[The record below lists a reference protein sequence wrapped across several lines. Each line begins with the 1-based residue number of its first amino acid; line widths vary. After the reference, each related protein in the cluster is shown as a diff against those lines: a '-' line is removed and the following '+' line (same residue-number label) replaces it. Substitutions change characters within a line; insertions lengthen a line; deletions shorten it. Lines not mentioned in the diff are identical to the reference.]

1 MREILKK
8 QLSRATKEFKALPN
22 HEEYDYFCV
31 SAYFVQESNRE
42 IKFVMDA
49 VAIKNAKIEELEEDD
64 ITFLGRR
71 KVLSDQVAT
80 DLDKIFDLISYCAK
94 QYTKQMVVF
103 LPRQLISYHGLDGKK
118 VLTAKDLTR
127 IIRYSFSHNDFSL
140 WNDEVGFR
148 INGKKG

>member
-22 HEEYDYFCV
+22 HEEYEYFCV

-49 VAIKNAKIEELEEDD
+49 LAIKNAKIEELEEDD

-94 QYTKQMVVF
+94 QYAKQMVVF

-118 VLTAKDLTR
+118 VLTAKDLIR

>member
-49 VAIKNAKIEELEEDD
+49 LAIKNAKIEELEEDD

-71 KVLSDQVAT
+71 KVLSDQIAT

-94 QYTKQMVVF
+94 QYAKQMVVF

-118 VLTAKDLTR
+118 VLTAKDRTR

>member
-8 QLSRATKEFKALPN
+8 QLSRATKEFKALSN
-22 HEEYDYFCV
+22 HEEYEYFCV

-49 VAIKNAKIEELEEDD
+49 LAIKNAKIEELEEDD

-94 QYTKQMVVF
+94 QYAKQMVVF

-118 VLTAKDLTR
+118 VLTAKDLIR